1 MLAFASG
8 LEIIQAMEC
17 SNQGPQHSQNRDAR
31 GDMERLLAYVE
42 EKIRLPLEQRYNAI
56 CDTDVYQSSESQE
69 EEEQNG
75 SEEWKLVKLYLQEIL
90 LHAKEAQGRRI
101 GFYGERG
108 AGKSSL
114 INAVLQLDTPLLPTS
129 ATSTCTAAVSEITS
143 WDRDLFQARVFFI
156 SQLDWEHEVEVAK
169 DLLGKNKNEER
180 KMKKEEEEDE
190 EEEEE
195 EEEEVNEQLEA
206 FLERIRTLSGDSD
219 DWTLKPEQQAL
230 LGKSRKI
237 ETRTARELA
246 ESLSPFIDETSDSKL
261 WPLVDRIY
269 IRGPFPALQGL
280 EVSLLDIPGVHDGNV
295 AMKRRCEAALDS
307 CDSVFYMPPL
317 QKANTNSTVQALGKL
332 ALIPRVGIVIA
343 RLREFLESE
352 KRTSA
357 EKAAAVMKQRIMG
370 RSGGKLKEDFPLYFV
385 ETRAATPD
393 MKQNLEQFIATE
405 MRDITTNDIAMH
417 VCQLQN
423 DLNNLISIFR
433 EAMLHSRK
441 TDKAQELLLEAEN
454 KMANPTW
461 SPEIGASSKLWRV
474 VTLPKAK
481 SIVRQFEKIAWN
493 TARSRIRQG
502 ELFEPFNTR
511 KLSEIQW
518 RDLDDA
524 DWVRMSLKELLG
536 EFGREV
542 EVKNILD
549 SWQEKLERSR
559 ARVLR
564 HHKTKLQEYLLLDLR
579 NLYETQKLWYDI
591 KDRKGRGLLR
601 FMLSQL
607 ETQLAGIF
615 SSYRE
620 CVPDTLRNWRHEA
633 LSELAESTQALFHRL
648 MTILRPLCVSAP
660 HEHNTVKFFE
670 DLLQPIN
677 ICQPVQW
684 DGGEEHG
691 FEEESPML
699 YSLSNIHELDSTL
712 TPLPRAKVKLYA
724 NPNNYLQTGYVYVA
738 SNPGYQHDY
747 FKIGLTGR
755 ALNKRVQELRTT
767 GVPQR
772 FEIKRHW
779 RTNHTKIFEH
789 IMHKLFSSMRV
800 TKDREFFQ
808 TDLELIKKVG
818 DQLQR
823 ILDGGRLLLKE
834 EKEEEEEEEEIK
846 RPRKRRQIDKQLC

>member
-1 MLAFASG
+1 
-8 LEIIQAMEC
+8 
-17 SNQGPQHSQNRDAR
+17 
-31 GDMERLLAYVE
+31 MERLLAYVE

-56 CDTDVYQSSESQE
+56 CDTDVFQSSESQ

-143 WDRDLFQARVFFI
+143 WDRDLFQARVLFI

-180 KMKKEEEEDE
+180 KMKKEESEEEDEE

-206 FLERIRTLSGDSD
+206 FSERIRTLSGDSD

-280 EVSLLDIPGVHDGNV
+280 EVSLLDIPGVQSGSA

-433 EAMLHSRK
+433 EAMLHSRR
-441 TDKAQELLLEAEN
+441 TNKAQEVLLEAEN
-454 KMANPTW
+454 KMVNPTW
-461 SPEIGASSKLWRV
+461 SSEIDRNSMLWRV
-474 VTLPKAK
+474 VILPKAK
-481 SIVRQFEKIAWN
+481 SIVRQFEKISWS
-493 TARSRIRQG
+493 TACGRIRQG
-502 ELFEPFNTR
+502 ELFKPFNTR
-511 KLSEIQW
+511 ELSEIQW

-549 SWQEKLERSR
+549 SWQEKLEQSR

-564 HHKTKLQEYLLLDLR
+564 HHKQMLQDHLLLDLR
-579 NLYETQKLWYDI
+579 NLSETQKLWWDI
-591 KDRKGRGLLR
+591 RDRRGRGLRR
-601 FMLSQL
+601 FMLTEL
-607 ETQLAGIF
+607 ETQLDGIL
-615 SSYRE
+615 SSFRAKF
-620 CVPDTLRNWRHEA
+620 PDTLRNWRHEA
-633 LSELAESTQALFHRL
+633 LSELAESTQALFRRL

-677 ICQPVQW
+677 ICQPNQW
-684 DGGEEHG
+684 DGGEELG
-691 FEEESPML
+691 FEEESPTL
-699 YSLSNIHELDSTL
+699 YSLSNIHELHHML

-724 NPNNYLQTGYVYVA
+724 NSNHYLQTGYIYVA
-738 SNPGYQHDY
+738 SNPSYQHDY
-747 FKIGLTGR
+747 FKIGLAGR
-755 ALNKRVQELRTT
+755 ALNKRVQELRTN
-767 GVPQR
+767 GVPQH
-772 FEIKRHW
+772 FEVKQVW
-779 RTNHTKIFEH
+779 KSNHTKLFEH
-789 IMHKLFSSMRV
+789 IMHTLFSSMRV
-800 TKDREFFQ
+800 TKDREVFQ

-823 ILDGGRLLLKE
+823 ILDGGRLLLKDE
-834 EKEEEEEEEEIK
+834 KQKQKEEEEEEETK
-846 RPRKRRQIDKQLC
+846 RPRKRRQVDKQLC

>member
-1 MLAFASG
+1 
-8 LEIIQAMEC
+8 
-17 SNQGPQHSQNRDAR
+17 
-31 GDMERLLAYVE
+31 MERLLAYVE
-42 EKIRLPLEQRYNAI
+42 QNIRLPLDKRYNAI
-56 CDTDVYQSSESQE
+56 CDTDVFQSSDSQE
-69 EEEQNG
+69 EEEQQNS

-169 DLLGKNKNEER
+169 DLLRKNKNEEG
-180 KMKKEEEEDE
+180 KMKREEDE
-190 EEEEE
+190 EEDEEEE

-237 ETRTARELA
+237 ETRTARQLA

-357 EKAAAVMKQRIMG
+357 EKAAAVMKQRIMA

-385 ETRAATPD
+385 ETRAATPE
-393 MKQNLEQFIATE
+393 MKHNLDQFIATE

-433 EAMLHSRK
+433 EAVLHSRK

-454 KMANPTW
+454 KLANPTW
-461 SPEIGASSKLWRV
+461 SPEIGSNCKLWRV
-474 VTLPKAK
+474 VTLPKTK
-481 SIVRQFEKIAWN
+481 SIVRQFEEIAWN

-518 RDLDDA
+518 CDLDEA

-549 SWQEKLERSR
+549 SWQGKLERSR

-564 HHKTKLQEYLLLDLR
+564 KHKLQDHLLVVLR
-579 NLYETQKLWYDI
+579 NLSETQKLWWDI
-591 KDRKGRGLLR
+591 KDRWGRGLRR
-601 FMLSQL
+601 FMLTQL
-607 ETQLAGIF
+607 ETQ
-615 SSYRE
+615 
-620 CVPDTLRNWRHEA
+620 V
-633 LSELAESTQALFHRL
+633 ESRIKNRGF
-648 MTILRPLCVSAP
+648 
-660 HEHNTVKFFE
+660 
-670 DLLQPIN
+670 LLQ
-677 ICQPVQW
+677 
-684 DGGEEHG
+684 
-691 FEEESPML
+691 
-699 YSLSNIHELDSTL
+699 T
-712 TPLPRAKVKLYA
+712 
-724 NPNNYLQTGYVYVA
+724 
-738 SNPGYQHDY
+738 NPGYQHDY

-779 RTNHTKIFEH
+779 RTNHTKIFEY
-789 IMHKLFSSMRV
+789 IMHTLFSSMRV

-808 TDLELIKKVG
+808 TDLELITKVG
-818 DQLQR
+818 DHLHR
-823 ILDGGRLLLKE
+823 ILDGGRLVLKDE
-834 EKEEEEEEEEIK
+834 KEKEKEEEEEEEEEIIIK